1 MKKII
6 VCMVLWCGFC
16 YAVEPEKATPITTQ
30 IKEQIQRIEVPS
42 HIKGLSIVNNNTLH
56 VRDTMQPWK
65 DPQRTLDYYPEYP
78 VHPRTALQP
87 EQSSA
92 HKRTSGWRCT
102 IGGIVC
108 AAVVYSAVRAYVHL
122 LAQELDNKARW
133 WNWKADVLFITVTE
147 ESEKQLAQEL
157 LLQIQQRYDKKTV
170 NDVAFIMPLVHF
182 IQDTNHEQGYL
193 EHLIKV
199 YEVVRSCHIH
209 HLIAA
214 DEQILTHARVK
225 LARLAYIRTL
235 CMKWLSTYAVD
246 VPTGY

>member
-1 MKKII
+1 MKKSI
-6 VCMVLWCGFC
+6 VSIVLSCGFC
-16 YAVEPEKATPITTQ
+16 YAVEPATATPITTQ
-30 IKEQIQRIEVPS
+30 VKEQIQRIEVPS
-42 HIKGLSIVNNNTLH
+42 HIKGLRIVNNNTLH
-56 VRDTMQPWK
+56 VRGSEPWK

-78 VHPRTALQP
+78 VRPRISPQP
-87 EQSSA
+87 EQNSA
-92 HKRTSGWRCT
+92 LMPTSRWRCT

-108 AAVVYSAVRAYVHL
+108 AAVVYGAVRAYVYL
-122 LAQELDNKARW
+122 LAQELDNKTRW
-133 WNWKADVLFITVTE
+133 WNWKAEVSFASLTE

-157 LLQIQQRYDKKTV
+157 LLQIQQRYDKKTI
-170 NDVAFIMPLVHF
+170 NDVTFIMPLVHF

-199 YEVVRSCHIH
+199 YEIVRSCHIH

-214 DEQILTHARVK
+214 DEQMLTHARVK